1 MPGKASVSPGVLD
14 GYAGDRQRS
23 PCGFPAVTRS
33 SAERFRG
40 VRTSGTS
47 QRNETWPWDL
57 VSLARNSPPIS
68 TPGSAPRRVL
78 VVADNAAIG
87 LLLGLAMHPPGHG
100 IYAPNFWFGTLDRL
114 EDRFRRHRT
123 K

>member
-1 MPGKASVSPGVLD
+1 MPGKASVSPAYWRGARATDNAAQSLRAP
-14 GYAGDRQRS
+14 Y
-23 PCGFPAVTRS
+23 VTRS

-47 QRNETWPWDL
+47 QRNETWTWDL
-57 VSLARNSPPIS
+57 VSLARNSPPIP

-78 VVADNAAIG
+78 VVADSAAIG

-100 IYAPNFWFGTLDRL
+100 SP
-114 EDRFRRHRT
+114 RRISGSAH
-123 K
+123 